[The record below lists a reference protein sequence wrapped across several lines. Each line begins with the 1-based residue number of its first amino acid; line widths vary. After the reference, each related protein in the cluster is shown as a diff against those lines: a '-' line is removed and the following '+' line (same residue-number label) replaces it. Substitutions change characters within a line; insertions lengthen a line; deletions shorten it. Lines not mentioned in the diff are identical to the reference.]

1 MNVFDFDKT
10 LTSRDTLFGFYR
22 YVNGKARG
30 FEFKRLILMA
40 AAVLYKFKILSNDQL
55 KSVGIS
61 LFLVG
66 CKRDDLIIAAE
77 GYASTLKLN
86 EVYHQVYSKIP
97 QEEKIVISASPVIY
111 LEKVFPGENVAGS
124 DLSFDNHDVVN
135 GLKVNMYGTAKSD
148 YLKSIGV
155 KKFDF
160 LYTDSFADKPL
171 MDMANRVYLVKRG
184 EISND
189 IKEL

>member
-10 LTSRDTLFGFYR
+10 LTNKDTLFGFYR
-22 YVNGKARG
+22 YVNGSSKG
-30 FEFKRLILMA
+30 FELKRLVLML
-40 AAVLYKFKILSNDQL
+40 AAVLYKFKVLSNDQL

-61 LFLVG
+61 LFLKG
-66 CKRDDLIIAAE
+66 RKREDLTAAAE

-86 EVYHQVYSKIP
+86 EVYHQAYSKIP
-97 QEEKIVISASPVIY
+97 REEKIVISASPVIY
-111 LEKVFPGENVAGS
+111 LEKVFPGEKVVGS
-124 DLSFDNHDVVN
+124 ELRYVDEVVK
-135 GLKVNMYGTAKSD
+135 GLKVNMYGKAKSD

-171 MDMANRVYLVKRG
+171 MKMANKVYLVKDG
-184 EISND
+184 EISSD
-189 IKEL
+189 LK